1 MEANARMKT
10 FSQKRTK
17 QTKEMGISSS
27 FLLKTATTDL
37 PRQCYALIHDLFL
50 RSLGLLLFKT
60 AFLKTHYENIITS
73 VQPS

>member
-1 MEANARMKT
+1 MSFKERG
-10 FSQKRTK
+10 FEQKRTK

-50 RSLGLLLFKT
+50 RSLRLLLFNFNPPEFNHAQELPT
-60 AFLKTHYENIITS
+60 LG
-73 VQPS
+73 